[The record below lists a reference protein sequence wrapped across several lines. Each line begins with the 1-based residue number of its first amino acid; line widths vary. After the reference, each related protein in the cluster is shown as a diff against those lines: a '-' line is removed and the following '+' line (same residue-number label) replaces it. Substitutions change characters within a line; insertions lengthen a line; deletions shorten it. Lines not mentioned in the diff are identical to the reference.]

1 MRFDPKGL
9 PIFIAVLMVVL
20 NYIFQFFPIFG
31 ILSRTDL
38 LLHLAVIVG
47 LMGIIV
53 GDAIS

>member
-1 MRFDPKGL
+1 MRFDPKGP

-31 ILSRTDL
+31 IFSRTDL